1 MIDEIIKY
9 GNFRSEKKNKNKT
22 QIILTN
28 TSRNINDFLQSLK
41 YRHNGKYD
49 KIPNYIVTRDGKV
62 LQLLD
67 NDEYTNYNTT
77 SSINR
82 NSVIVCLENLGWL
95 EKEPLKNYHINWIG
109 DIYKQK
115 VFNKTWRDY
124 FFWQPY
130 PEEQIIL
137 TSKLCVK
144 LTKETNIPLK
154 SVEHNTKING
164 IEKFE
169 GIVTKSN
176 FDSDFTDVSPAFNF
190 EYFIKQ
196 LYNE

>member
-1 MIDEIIKY
+1 MIDII
-9 GNFRSEKKNKNKT
+9 EKKIEHFVGIENKKT
-22 QIILTN
+22 QIILTH
-28 TSRNINDFLQSLK
+28 TSRNVKEYLTSLK
-41 YRHNGKYD
+41 YRHNKKYD
-49 KIPNYIVTRDGKV
+49 KIPHFIITRDGKII
-62 LQLLD
+62 QTLD
-67 NDEYTNYNTT
+67 TEKYSKFLNNSKHDKQ
-77 SSINR
+77 SIII
-82 NSVIVCLENLGWL
+82 SLENLGWL

-190 EYFIKQ
+190 EIFNKYLK
-196 LYNE
+196 ND